1 MMGLFSML
9 GGAALAVNA
18 EHLAAA
24 GKIMLLGMGGIF
36 VVILIIYLIVLALT
50 KFFPEKKG

>member
-1 MMGLFSML
+1 MGFFEIFST
-9 GGAALAVNA
+9 ALAINM

-24 GKIMLLGMGGIF
+24 GRIMLLGMAGIF
-36 VVILIIYLIVLALT
+36 VVIFLIYMIVLGLT